1 MNEVIQDR
9 LMRFLRDESL
19 QAGDSLPSQARLA
32 ASLGVS
38 QAALREAMRSLE
50 ALGILEARVGSG
62 WYVKEFSFG
71 AIAKG
76 LAYRLEMNEEDF
88 FDLIELRAS
97 LECSLL
103 DRAVQAL
110 TRDDVDELL
119 QIATRMELAAQAGQ
133 VEQSFELDHAFHR
146 KLFSRIRNRLFGQL
160 MDIVWAL
167 YPRTPSAST
176 TRDLHRWIAD
186 AKDHQLIAQAVQ
198 AGDMAQASR
207 RLQRDFEEGIAN
219 LRSAAGRRD

>member
-1 MNEVIQDR
+1 M
-9 LMRFLRDESL
+9 
-19 QAGDSLPSQARLA
+19 
-32 ASLGVS
+32 
-38 QAALREAMRSLE
+38 
-50 ALGILEARVGSG
+50 
-62 WYVKEFSFG
+62 
-71 AIAKG
+71 
-76 LAYRLEMNEEDF
+76 
-88 FDLIELRAS
+88 
-97 LECSLL
+97 
-103 DRAVQAL
+103 QAL

-176 TRDLHRWIAD
+176 TRDLHRWISD